1 MTLFYF
7 FSDRFKTFKILN
19 IFLYIKWIF
28 RVFVLTKN
36 PILILKNYIKKKSL
50 SEIRLRS
57 GHILYCSDHPHD
69 IITFF
74 VIFIKKDYGSIKKNS
89 VIMDIGENI
98 GFFSIYAVINGAKKV
113 YCYEP
118 NSQAFKILKK
128 NIKQNYFSNKVCAFQ
143 KAITSNNGKFISIPL
158 NSSPYNQVTKNLFKK
173 NFKYETISTVSL
185 NNQILINNI
194 KKIDLIKI
202 DCEGAEY
209 DIFPS
214 LTRKTIKIIK
224 EIRMEVHG
232 KINPLIKSLKHNP
245 FKVISRGYSDL
256 WLVRDDMQ

>member
-1 MTLFYF
+1 MY

-19 IFLYIKWIF
+19 VFLYIKWIL

-36 PILILKNYIKKKSL
+36 PILILKNYVKKKSL

-57 GHILYCSDHPHD
+57 GHILYCSHHPHD

-74 VIFIKKDYGSIKKNS
+74 VIFIKKDYGNIVKNS
-89 VIMDIGENI
+89 VIVDIGANI
-98 GFFSIYAVINGAKKV
+98 GFFSIYALINGAKKV

-118 NSQAFKILKK
+118 NSEAFKILKK
-128 NIKQNYFSNKVCAFQ
+128 NIKKNSFSNKVHTFQ
-143 KAITSNNGKFISIPL
+143 KAVSSNNRKFISINL
-158 NSSPYNQVTKNLFKK
+158 TSSPYNQVTKNLIK
-173 NFKYETISTVSL
+173 NDFKYEKVSTVSL

-194 KKIDLIKI
+194 KSVDLLKI
-202 DCEGAEY
+202 DCEGSEY

-214 LTRKTIKIIK
+214 LTRKTIEIIK

-245 FKVISRGYSDL
+245 FKVILRGYSNL
-256 WLVRDDMQ
+256 WLIRNDMQ

>member
-1 MTLFYF
+1 MKLFYF
-7 FSDRFKTFKILN
+7 FSDRFKTFKISN
-19 IFLYIKWIF
+19 TFLYIKWIF

-36 PILILKNYIKKKSL
+36 PILILNNYVKKKTI

-57 GHILYCSDHPHD
+57 GHILYCSEHPHD

-74 VIFIKKDYGSIKKNS
+74 VIFIKKDYGNIKKNS
-89 VIMDIGENI
+89 VIVDIGANI
-98 GFFSIYAVINGAKKV
+98 GFFSIYALINGAKKV

-128 NIKQNYFSNKVCAFQ
+128 NIIQNSLPNKIFAFQ

-158 NSSPYNQVTKNLFKK
+158 NSSPYNQVTKNLIKK
-173 NFKYETISTVSL
+173 NFKYEKVSTASL

-194 KKIDLIKI
+194 KNIDLLKI

-209 DIFPS
+209 NIFPS
-214 LTRKTIKIIK
+214 LTKKTIKIIK

-232 KINPLIKSLKHNP
+232 KINPLIKSLNHNP
-245 FKVISRGYSDL
+245 FKVILRGYSNI
-256 WLVRDDMQ
+256 WLVRDDVQ